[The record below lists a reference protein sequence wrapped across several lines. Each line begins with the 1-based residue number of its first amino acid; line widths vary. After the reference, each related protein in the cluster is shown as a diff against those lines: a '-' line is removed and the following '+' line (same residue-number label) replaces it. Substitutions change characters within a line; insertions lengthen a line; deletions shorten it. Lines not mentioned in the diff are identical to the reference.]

1 VELTKASHQ
10 VVSFG
15 RYRLDRGSGRLL
27 RGRRNVPLRF
37 KTFAVLEYLA
47 AHPGRLVAK
56 DELLDA
62 VWSETHVTPSVLAG
76 CVRELRQAL
85 GDDARAARFIETA
98 HGRGY
103 RFIATPAGSAGPFG
117 WGAQGP
123 IDPPLPPARDVE
135 LADLARSFAQA
146 VVGVIRRREAAEF
159 ETRRAAARRA
169 RRARPGGRAIGR
181 ARRPR

>member
-1 VELTKASHQ
+1 MELTKASHQ

-47 AHPGRLVAK
+47 ARPGRLVAK

-103 RFIATPAGSAGPFG
+103 RFIATPAPPAEPVG
-117 WGAQGP
+117 WGATGP
-123 IDPPLPPARDVE
+123 RLPPARDVE
-135 LADLARSFAQA
+135 LADLARSFAEA
-146 VVGVIRRREAAEF
+146 VVGVIRRREG
-159 ETRRAAARRA
+159 ETGRTAVQRP

-181 ARRPR
+181 ARRSR